1 MPAPPS
7 KSASQTAAMTAE
19 VMAMEQRL
27 AALKTTMA
35 GERERRDA
43 ARQRNPTGS
52 VWRSARTDVPTSGQ
66 YVSQVLKQKG
76 APAPKASALGSTSS
90 AFIAGA
96 GGDAG
101 AALADR
107 PLLDPS
113 KAAALAKS
121 AGANGVNGADGGEN
135 GGGGNN
141 AVPFGASQGGGGGG
155 GGLGGGTRP
164 LFEWNPSAS
173 FANLDGGG
181 DHDYEDLLGPIDADP
196 APAPP
201 PPPPPAAAGSS
212 TTKHGGGGGS
222 LLHGTFDEDESAAS
236 FQEALRAFRGE
247 ARPPAAPSVGGG
259 ASSTAAASSQAARA
273 PRFVAKPAAAE
284 SPTLADKVHCLKAE
298 LGLPMEGSMVEAV
311 AAANRIVGFDSL
323 GSLNDQ
329 VGRLLRETG
338 IKPVRGAAGGGGGG
352 GSGGGGRCRRRR
364 RRRCTDGRGRWCRI
378 RRGGGCLGR
387 VAALVRR
394 AAAEQP
400 RGHDDADRAAKVVLR
415 ALPRAEAE
423 GWRRVTSHI
432 RVCA

>member
-1 MPAPPS
+1 
-7 KSASQTAAMTAE
+7 MTAE

-212 TTKHGGGGGS
+212 STTHGGGGGS
-222 LLHGTFDEDESAAS
+222 LLHGTFDEDERRVLSGGAPRLS
-236 FQEALRAFRGE
+236 RRGG
-247 ARPPAAPSVGGG
+247 PPAAPSVGGG
-259 ASSTAAASSQAARA
+259 ASSTAAASS
-273 PRFVAKPAAAE
+273 
-284 SPTLADKVHCLKAE
+284 
-298 LGLPMEGSMVEAV
+298 
-311 AAANRIVGFDSL
+311 
-323 GSLNDQ
+323 
-329 VGRLLRETG
+329 
-338 IKPVRGAAGGGGGG
+338 
-352 GSGGGGRCRRRR
+352 
-364 RRRCTDGRGRWCRI
+364 
-378 RRGGGCLGR
+378 
-387 VAALVRR
+387 R
-394 AAAEQP
+394 AAARRGSSRSRRPPSRRPSPTRFTASRPSSASDGGLHGRGGRGGQP
-400 RGHDDADRAAKVVLR
+400 DRGL
-415 ALPRAEAE
+415 
-423 GWRRVTSHI
+423 
-432 RVCA
+432 